1 MNKQHE
7 NKQNSEKD
15 APDASKTKQS
25 TVSNKPSAPLEK
37 EYGGRKDG
45 LEATRYGDWELKGK
59 CVDF

>member
-1 MNKQHE
+1 VNKQHE
-7 NKQNSEKD
+7 NKQKSKNNTPDVSKTEQST
-15 APDASKTKQS
+15 APD
-25 TVSNKPSAPLEK
+25 KPSTPPEK

>member
-1 MNKQHE
+1 VNKQHE
-7 NKQNSEKD
+7 NKQNSKKN
-15 APDASKTKQS
+15 APDVGKAEQS
-25 TVSNKPSAPLEK
+25 AAPDKPLPPPEK